1 MPKLDDLANERI
13 DACLNW
19 FEQDLRP
26 KARESLNKES
36 SRSTKSDWAD
46 DLLFGGL
53 PFSAQRVAMFLRA
66 IIKHPDLVILE

>member
-1 MPKLDDLANERI
+1 MPKLNNLANERI

-19 FEQDLRP
+19 FEHDLRP
-26 KARESLNKES
+26 QTGETLNKKS
-36 SRSTKSDWAD
+36 SRSTRPDWAD

-66 IIKHPDLVILE
+66 IIKQPDLVILE